1 MKHLIALSCIVA
13 LAGCSSSDDDSSAI
27 TDADTDVETGGMVDT
42 GTIVAVDPAAV
53 FVTPDMVEF
62 QDTPFPGVA
71 LAQAFND
78 PMDGSHETF
87 VQVAA
92 GGAIPPH
99 FHTEG
104 TYSVVIDGP
113 MEIPVPIDEMNP
125 LEMVTAV
132 VVLHLRQL
140 SI

>member
-62 QDTPFPGVA
+62 QDTRFRVSLLLKLSMIQWMVRMKLLSRLRRVVPF
-71 LAQAFND
+71 
-78 PMDGSHETF
+78 HRTF
-87 VQVAA
+87 
-92 GGAIPPH
+92 IPK
-99 FHTEG
+99 E
-104 TYSVVIDGP
+104 
-113 MEIPVPIDEMNP
+113 PI
-125 LEMVTAV
+125 
-132 VVLHLRQL
+132 QW
-140 SI
+140 